1 MVNKKKTTKKQTS
14 PEWNFLQPPIVCS
27 RCLITLFQNKCP
39 FYFACPF
46 FKEYLN
52 LEVRI
57 NKMANEHSVNPHPIP
72 SWLTSRIQSR
82 IFHKTFGVL
91 SLSKHFLEFSVK
103 AVYATMAGKFFIF
116 MVFRLLVFRCVCK
129 SKKNEFRDFYSC
141 PPKQNSPLRT
151 FYHPQAALVSHFKK
165 RFFIHATISL

>member
-57 NKMANEHSVNPHPIP
+57 NKMENEHSVNPHPIP

-129 SKKNEFRDFYSC
+129 SKKMNLEIFTHVHPS
-141 PPKQNSPLRT
+141 RT
-151 FYHPQAALVSHFKK
+151 LPYEL
-165 RFFIHATISL
+165 FITHRLL

>member
-14 PEWNFLQPPIVCS
+14 PEWNFPQPPIVCS

-82 IFHKTFGVL
+82 IFHKTFFYV
-91 SLSKHFLEFSVK
+91 LEFYLSPNIFLNFLLKLYMPPWRGNSSYSWCSDYWCSDAFASQKKMNLEIFTHVHPSRTLP
-103 AVYATMAGKFFIF
+103 YGLFITH
-116 MVFRLLVFRCVCK
+116 RLL
-129 SKKNEFRDFYSC
+129 
-141 PPKQNSPLRT
+141 
-151 FYHPQAALVSHFKK
+151 
-165 RFFIHATISL
+165 

>member
-39 FYFACPF
+39 FYFACHF

-52 LEVRI
+52 LDVRI
-57 NKMANEHSVNPHPIP
+57 NKMASEHSVNPHPIP
-72 SWLTSRIQSR
+72 SWLTSRIQSC

-129 SKKNEFRDFYSC
+129 SKKMNLEIFTHVHPS
-141 PPKQNSPLRT
+141 RT
-151 FYHPQAALVSHFKK
+151 LIYGL
-165 RFFIHATISL
+165 FITHRLL